1 MIPIP
6 TFILGGIAWN
16 LEMANQLAR
25 ERIKHPCPSHD
36 GDETEVE
43 TEVETETEND
53 DRR

>member
-43 TEVETETEND
+43 TETEND